1 MTYNGKEYVKQLI
14 STIDKKKSE
23 SFKKAKEYLESIKFY
38 EKKSDEIKEFLVSE
52 EGLIL
57 LEGMST
63 DKLTILSISDCLRIS
78 QKEFHKLMRENAE
91 IYDAIDRG
99 SKADLD
105 EANKALLML
114 VTGYY
119 KTETKDI
126 IYKNERG
133 GKATQTHKMEKWF
146 PPQPYANT
154 YYHNNKMKME
164 YQEKQI
170 ELEETRNTILI
181 KMTIIGD
188 DELNV
193 D

>member
-133 GKATQTHKMEKWF
+133 GKQHKRINGNGFHLNLMQIPTIITTNE
-146 PPQPYANT
+146 
-154 YYHNNKMKME
+154 ME
-164 YQEKQI
+164 YQENNR
-170 ELEETRNTILI
+170 T
-181 KMTIIGD
+181 
-188 DELNV
+188 
-193 D
+193 